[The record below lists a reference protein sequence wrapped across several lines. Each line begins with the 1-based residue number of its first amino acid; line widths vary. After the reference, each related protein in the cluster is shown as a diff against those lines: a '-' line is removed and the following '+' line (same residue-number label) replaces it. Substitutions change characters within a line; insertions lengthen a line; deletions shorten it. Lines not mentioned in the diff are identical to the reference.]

1 MSWGFIPFFQLNI
14 AIMKYTSLILV
25 LLFIAACRPSS
36 EKNIRIIGEKIIV
49 KKNANG
55 EEYYDTL
62 SARAPQF
69 SFIGHHG
76 VLFGDSNVKN
86 KVWIADFFF
95 THCPSICVKMK
106 SNLLK
111 TNKKFGQ
118 NDNFHIVSFSI
129 DPQRDSVTQLYNY
142 AEKLG
147 VQNTNWTFLTGDKET
162 IYNVADLFLAHAA
175 EDENSPGGFIHDGNF
190 IVVDKQGRI
199 RGFYDGTDDK
209 SVEKMMDDLE
219 ILLK

>member
-1 MSWGFIPFFQLNI
+1 MSWGFIPFFPLNI
-14 AIMKYTSLILV
+14 AVMKYTPIILF
-25 LLFIAACRPSS
+25 LLLLAACRPSS
-36 EKNIRIIGEKIIV
+36 EKNIRVIGEKIIV

-69 SFIGHHG
+69 SFTNHHG
-76 VLFGDSNVKN
+76 NPFGSTDVNG
-86 KVWIADFFF
+86 KVWVADFFF

-111 TNKKFGQ
+111 THKIVGKNP
-118 NDNFHIVSFSI
+118 NFQLVSFSI
-129 DPQRDSVTQLYNY
+129 DPQRDSVKQLYNY

-147 VQNTNWTFLTGDKET
+147 VQNTNWTFLTGEKEM
-162 IYNVADLFLAHAA
+162 IYAVADSFLAHAA

-190 IVVDKQGRI
+190 IVVDKNGKI
-199 RGFYDGTDDK
+199 RGFFDGTDDK
-209 SVEKMMDDLE
+209 SVEKMIGDLKV
-219 ILLK
+219 LLQ